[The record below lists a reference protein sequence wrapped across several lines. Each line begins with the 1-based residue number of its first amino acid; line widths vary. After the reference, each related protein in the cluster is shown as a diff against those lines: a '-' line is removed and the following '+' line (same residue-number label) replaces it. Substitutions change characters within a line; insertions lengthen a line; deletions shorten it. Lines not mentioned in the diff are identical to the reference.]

1 MTKRYTKEFKDTV
14 VEMFNTGQY
23 TYKELAQEYGAS
35 ADSIR
40 LQVKNAQP
48 VGIDDQGNTVTLAE
62 YKKLQKELKRVK
74 EENEILKVAA
84 VLLGKQ

>member
-1 MTKRYTKEFKDTV
+1 
-14 VEMFNTGQY
+14 MFNTGNY
-23 TYKELAQEYGAS
+23 TYDELAQEYGPS

-40 LQVKNAQP
+40 LWVKNTRP
-48 VGIDDQGNTVTLAE
+48 VGIDENGETVTLAE

-84 VLLGKQ
+84 VLLGKL